1 MMTFRTLFPILA
13 LACVTGAAHSDALP
27 QAQPVM
33 LRPATEALPVVDRVV
48 VRKAERRLL
57 LMRGGNVVRS
67 YPIALGLS
75 PVGQKERSGDF
86 RTPEGSYRLER
97 RNPRS
102 DYFLSIQ
109 VSYPNPLDLRRARA
123 RHWDTGGS
131 IMIHG
136 LPNQLRHDPDYYR
149 SHDWTDGCIAVSNA
163 DMVEI
168 WMLTP
173 DDVPIDI
180 LP

>member
-1 MMTFRTLFPILA
+1 MSFRGLAGILLLVCTL
-13 LACVTGAAHSDALP
+13 GAAHADSLP
-27 QAQPVM
+27 EAQPVM
-33 LRPATEALPVVDRVV
+33 LGMQSLPPVDRVV
-48 VRKAERRLL
+48 VRKGARLL
-57 LMRGGNVVRS
+57 ALMHGSNIVRS
-67 YPIALGLS
+67 YHVALGLN
-75 PVGQKERSGDF
+75 PEGQKQRSGDF

-102 DYFLSIQ
+102 DFFLSIK
-109 VSYPNPLDLRRARA
+109 VSYPNPTDLKRARS

-136 LPNQLRHDPDYYR
+136 LPNLLKHDPDFYL

-163 DMVEI
+163 DMLEI